1 MLKQKYFL
9 TGIFI
14 LSAER
19 QPIKLSWRKIVWL
32 QLVIA
37 DLRDIESC
45 MKKTLELYDRSNNN
59 NEILIHLNQL
69 HILIQRFQ
77 RTIDIDGMDM
87 RALQDAF
94 WRLFAAATDYDSGYD
109 TDSIDIPSVQRY
121 GDDLIIEVRRI
132 IRVINTK

>member
-1 MLKQKYFL
+1 MLL
-9 TGIFI
+9 ILLLVSIFI
-14 LSAER
+14 AWYVTKRLSEER
-19 QPIKLSWRKIVWL
+19 FDKE
-32 QLVIA
+32 LVIA

-87 RALQDAF
+87 RALQNAS
-94 WRLFAAATDYDSGYD
+94 LLLL
-109 TDSIDIPSVQRY
+109 
-121 GDDLIIEVRRI
+121 LIMIQGMIQIVLIFRQYNDMEMI
-132 IRVINTK
+132 